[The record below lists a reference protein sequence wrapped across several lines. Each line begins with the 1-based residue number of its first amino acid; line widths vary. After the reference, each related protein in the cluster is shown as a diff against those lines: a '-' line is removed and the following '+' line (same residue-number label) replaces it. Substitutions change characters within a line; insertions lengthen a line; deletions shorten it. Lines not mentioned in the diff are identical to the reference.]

1 MPVSLSFFSPKNVQ
15 REKNVKQETMVC
27 HLTREAFS
35 LLGSSNIAADN
46 LFKEHIMQMSN
57 GAIRHGSNPPLP
69 NGGNLPALAK
79 SAPEID
85 LDSFDLSDFV
95 VTSSKSTKTVRTTAK
110 TREQVEV
117 EKFMKESSDLFE
129 LGIKYE
135 KEVVQRGHQ
144 ALYELLAS
152 IYNLALRIEENDQAA
167 KIVAAIRK
175 DLKDNHEIKLQTN
188 VTPMAAV
195 VRFVVRQDKVAS
207 SRYTKVLE
215 VARQENLPAE
225 ELPAYI
231 SRRGGIT
238 QIQDTEANQLAK
250 KGGEKNSK
258 ERMEL
263 MREYFTLV
271 GQASKQSFTY
281 EGSVVAHDTEK
292 TDDANVSEFCVFVA
306 HHVGDAEY
314 KMVTA
319 NDLGRSYEDNLLR
332 FIGKDLP
339 NDPYVLERG
348 LRNFKRKL
356 SMDESQPEGFRQEML
371 RQLAKP
377 MKYKETAVL
386 EMDVSEVNEV

>member
-1 MPVSLSFFSPKNVQ
+1 
-15 REKNVKQETMVC
+15 
-27 HLTREAFS
+27 
-35 LLGSSNIAADN
+35 
-46 LFKEHIMQMSN
+46 MQMTN
-57 GAIRHGSNPPLP
+57 GAIRHGTNSQLP

-152 IYNLALRIEENDQAA
+152 IYNLALRIEENEQAT

-175 DLKDNHEIKLQTN
+175 DLKDNHDIKLQSN

-207 SRYTKVLE
+207 SRYAKVLE
-215 VARQENLPAE
+215 IARQENLPAE

-231 SRRGGIT
+231 SRRGGVT

-263 MREYFTLV
+263 MREYFTLL

-281 EGSVVAHDTEK
+281 EGSVVAHEIEK
-292 TDDANVSEFCVFVA
+292 TDDAKVSEFCVFVA

-314 KMVTA
+314 KMINA

-356 SMDESQPEGFRQEML
+356 SMDESQPEGFRQEMV

-377 MKYKETAVL
+377 MKYKETAVI
-386 EMDVSEVNEV
+386 EMDMPEVEAE

>member
-1 MPVSLSFFSPKNVQ
+1 
-15 REKNVKQETMVC
+15 
-27 HLTREAFS
+27 
-35 LLGSSNIAADN
+35 
-46 LFKEHIMQMSN
+46 MQMTN
-57 GAIRHGSNPPLP
+57 GAIRGSKPALP
-69 NGGNLPALAK
+69 NGGNLPAVLDDGP
-79 SAPEID
+79 SID

-95 VTSSKSTKTVRTTAK
+95 IASSKSTKTVRTKAK
-110 TREQVEV
+110 SREQLEV
-117 EKFMKESSDLFE
+117 EKFLKESSDLFD
-129 LGIKYE
+129 LGVKYE
-135 KEVVQRGHQ
+135 KEVVLRGHQ

-152 IYNLALRIEENDQAA
+152 IYNLALRIEENEQST

-175 DLKDNHEIKLQTN
+175 DLKDNHDIKLQSN
-188 VTPMAAV
+188 STPMAAV
-195 VRFVVRQDKVAS
+195 VRFVVREDKVAA
-207 SRYTKVLE
+207 SRYAKVLE
-215 VARQENLPAE
+215 VARLENLSAQ

-231 SRRGGIT
+231 TRRGGVT

-271 GQASKQSFTY
+271 GQASKQSFKY
-281 EGSVVAHDTEK
+281 DGAVVAHDTAN
-292 TDDANVSEFCVFVA
+292 TDDTKVSEFCVFVA
-306 HHVGDAEY
+306 HHVGDDDY

-332 FIGKDLP
+332 FIGKDMP

-356 SMDESQPEGFRQEML
+356 SMDESQPEGFRQEMV

-377 MKYKETAVL
+377 MKYRETAVI
-386 EMDVSEVNEV
+386 EMDTPEVEGE

>member
-1 MPVSLSFFSPKNVQ
+1 MA
-15 REKNVKQETMVC
+15 C
-27 HLTREAFS
+27 HLTRKAFS
-35 LLGSSNIAADN
+35 LLVSSNVAADH
-46 LFKEHIMQMSN
+46 LPKEHIMQMSN
-57 GAIRHGSNPPLP
+57 GAIRHGSTPQLP

-117 EKFMKESSDLFE
+117 EKFMKESSELFE

-152 IYNLALRIEENDQAA
+152 IYNLALRIEENEQAT

-175 DLKDNHEIKLQTN
+175 DLKDNHDIKLQSN

-207 SRYTKVLE
+207 SRYAKVLE
-215 VARQENLPAE
+215 IARQENLPAE

-231 SRRGGIT
+231 SRRGGVT

-281 EGSVVAHDTEK
+281 EGAVVAHEIEK
-292 TDDANVSEFCVFVA
+292 ISDAKVSEFCVFVA

-314 KMVTA
+314 KMINA

-356 SMDESQPEGFRQEML
+356 SMDESQPEGFRQEMV

-377 MKYKETAVL
+377 MKYKETAVI
-386 EMDVSEVNEV
+386 EMDMPEVEAE

>member
-1 MPVSLSFFSPKNVQ
+1 
-15 REKNVKQETMVC
+15 
-27 HLTREAFS
+27 
-35 LLGSSNIAADN
+35 
-46 LFKEHIMQMSN
+46 MQMSN
-57 GAIRHGSNPPLP
+57 GAIRQGSTPQLP

-79 SAPEID
+79 SAPQID
-85 LDSFDLSDFV
+85 LDSFDLGDFV

-117 EKFMKESSDLFE
+117 EKFMKESSELFE

-152 IYNLALRIEENDQAA
+152 IYNLALRIEENEQAA

-175 DLKDNHEIKLQTN
+175 DLKDNHDIKLQTN

-207 SRYTKVLE
+207 SRYAKVLE
-215 VARQENLPAE
+215 IARQENLPAH

-231 SRRGGIT
+231 SRRGGVT
-238 QIQDTEANQLAK
+238 QIQDTESNQLAK

-258 ERMEL
+258 ERTEL

-281 EGSVVAHDTEK
+281 EGAVVAHEIEK
-292 TDDANVSEFCVFVA
+292 ISDAKVSEFCVFVA

-314 KMVTA
+314 KMINA

-356 SMDESQPEGFRQEML
+356 SMDESQPEGFRQEMV

-377 MKYKETAVL
+377 MKYKETAVI
-386 EMDVSEVNEV
+386 EMDMPEVDEA

>member
-1 MPVSLSFFSPKNVQ
+1 
-15 REKNVKQETMVC
+15 
-27 HLTREAFS
+27 
-35 LLGSSNIAADN
+35 
-46 LFKEHIMQMSN
+46 MQMSN
-57 GAIRHGSNPPLP
+57 GAIRHGSTPQLP
-69 NGGNLPALAK
+69 NGGNLPALTK

-85 LDSFDLSDFV
+85 LDSFDLGDFV
-95 VTSSKSTKTVRTTAK
+95 VATNKSTKTVRTTVK
-110 TREQVEV
+110 TKEQVEV
-117 EKFMKESSDLFE
+117 EKFMKESSELFE

-135 KEVVQRGHQ
+135 TEVVQRGHQ

-152 IYNLALRIEENDQAA
+152 IYNLALRIEENEQAA

-175 DLKDNHEIKLQTN
+175 DLKDNHDIKLQTN

-207 SRYTKVLE
+207 SRYAKVLE
-215 VARQENLPAE
+215 IARQENLPAE

-231 SRRGGIT
+231 SRRGGVT

-263 MREYFTLV
+263 MREYFTLL

-281 EGSVVAHDTEK
+281 EGAVVAHEIEK
-292 TDDANVSEFCVFVA
+292 ISDAKVSEFCVFVA

-314 KMVTA
+314 KMINA

-356 SMDESQPEGFRQEML
+356 SMDESQPEGFRQEMV

-377 MKYKETAVL
+377 MKYKETAVI
-386 EMDVSEVNEV
+386 EMDMSEVDEA